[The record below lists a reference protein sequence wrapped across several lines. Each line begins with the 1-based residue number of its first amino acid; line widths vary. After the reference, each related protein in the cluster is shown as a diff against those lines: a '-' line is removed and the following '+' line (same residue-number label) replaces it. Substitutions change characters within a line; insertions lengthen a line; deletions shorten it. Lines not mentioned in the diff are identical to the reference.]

1 MRLSLKRQLQ
11 YWLIQ
16 WNHISEWIFSLKIDL
31 VYIQSL
37 ETFWVNLFIAQFK
50 VYGENV
56 DFYLQ
61 GIASLKYVKSKTK
74 KTEQNILK
82 VSQ

>member
-1 MRLSLKRQLQ
+1 MNFFIKNRSCIHPVIRNI
-11 YWLIQ
+11 W
-16 WNHISEWIFSLKIDL
+16 D
-31 VYIQSL
+31 
-37 ETFWVNLFIAQFK
+37 NLFIAQFK

-82 VSQ
+82 VS

>member
-37 ETFWVNLFIAQFK
+37 ETFWVNLFIAKFK

-74 KTEQNILK
+74 KTEKNILK

>member
-37 ETFWVNLFIAQFK
+37 ETFWVNLFIAKFK

>member
-1 MRLSLKRQLQ
+1 MKLSLKRQLQ
-11 YWLIQ
+11 YWLIK

-37 ETFWVNLFIAQFK
+37 ETFWDNLFIVQFK
-50 VYGENV
+50 VHGEYI

-82 VSQ
+82 IS